1 MFRLALLALP
11 LTLSATACGVSRVYP
26 YAPETFNCPDTMV
39 LGWAAVGGGVDGGAG
54 QATTGGGDS
63 PPVIVRD
70 VDRLTAELQRLEPA
84 VILLDG
90 MLTTTATVKMTL
102 DKDLPGGNKTLIGM
116 GASSGL
122 TGAGLDLSYAGNVIL
137 RNLKISKVYV
147 GEGDAI
153 TILASHNIWID
164 HCDLSSDRAD
174 TTSGYDGLV
183 DITHGSSNVTISWTL
198 FHDHKDASLVGHSS
212 DATQMAEDEALSVTY
227 HHNRFLN
234 VNSGPRVRWG
244 TAHVFNNHF
253 QNVTAFG
260 VVSESTAA
268 VLVDHNVF
276 DDDVALPIATTYQ
289 DPIPGTM
296 TEMTDRFPAGFVADI
311 IRAAPPV
318 GVPYSSTPDSVET
331 VPPIISFCAGTGK
344 INLQ

>member
-1 MFRLALLALP
+1 
-11 LTLSATACGVSRVYP
+11 
-26 YAPETFNCPDTMV
+26 
-39 LGWAAVGGGVDGGAG
+39 
-54 QATTGGGDS
+54 
-63 PPVIVRD
+63 
-70 VDRLTAELQRLEPA
+70 
-84 VILLDG
+84 
-90 MLTTTATVKMTL
+90 MTL

>member
-1 MFRLALLALP
+1 MA
-11 LTLSATACGVSRVYP
+11 
-26 YAPETFNCPDTMV
+26 
-39 LGWAAVGGGVDGGAG
+39 LGWAAVAGGVDGGTG

-90 MLTTTATVKMTL
+90 MLTTTETIKLTL
-102 DKDLPGGNKTLIGM
+102 DKDLRGGNKTLIGM
-116 GASSGL
+116 GDSSGL
-122 TGAGLDLSYAGNVIL
+122 TGAGLDLSYGDNVIL

-153 TILASHNIWID
+153 TILGSHHIWID

-183 DITHGSSNVTISWTL
+183 DITHGSSNVTVSWTL
-198 FHDHKDASLVGHSS
+198 FHDHKDATLVGHSS
-212 DATQMAEDEALSVTY
+212 NAMQMAEDAALSVTY
-227 HHNRFLN
+227 HHNLFLN

-253 QNVTAFG
+253 QNVTSFG
-260 VVSESTAA
+260 VVSESAAA

-276 DDDVALPIATTYQ
+276 DDDVTLPIATTYQ
-289 DPIPGTM
+289 DPMSGTM
-296 TEMTDRFPAGFVADI
+296 TETTRQVPHRLRPRHHPR
-311 IRAAPPV
+311 RASGHASRMRPRPI
-318 GVPYSSTPDSVET
+318 PSRR
-331 VPPIISFCAGTGK
+331 VPPIVSFCAGTGK
-344 INLQ
+344 IKLP